1 MKVTGFNHVTIRVS
15 NLSESLTF
23 YREVLGM
30 ELVHQGNTYVY
41 LSWGEVWVCLIE
53 IKNPQ
58 KSTTQILGIDHI
70 AFSIDETD
78 FYDAVNQLKV
88 HQVPIIRGPIER
100 GGGLTIQFLDPDET
114 LLELFTGNLKKR
126 MKIWV

>member
-1 MKVTGFNHVTIRVS
+1 MTIRVS

-30 ELVHQGNTYVY
+30 ELVHQGNTDVY

-58 KSTTQILGIDHI
+58 KSSSHILGIDHI
-70 AFSIDETD
+70 AFSINESD
-78 FYDAVNQLKV
+78 FYDAVNRLQAF
-88 HQVPIIRGPIER
+88 QVPIIRGPIER

-126 MKIWV
+126 MEVWV